1 MQRII
6 SVLVVLA
13 TPLLLAAGDDEM
25 RGDVLG
31 RGRQDG
37 GV

>member
-13 TPLLLAAGDDEM
+13 ILPPLAAGAATSP
-25 RGDVLG
+25 RATPRWIVPPLA
-31 RGRQDG
+31 R
-37 GV
+37 